1 MCFVTPCQWID
12 SVSVYK
18 DFNFSPAEKISFASQ
33 HKPVPLKSTHTALNQ
48 EMRHTPERT
57 SLRTQQV
64 HNLHT
69 ILRLQPKYD
78 QRRIQKL
85 IIFVARLNRAEYA
98 VERKQQEEEK

>member
-78 QRRIQKL
+78 RRIQKL